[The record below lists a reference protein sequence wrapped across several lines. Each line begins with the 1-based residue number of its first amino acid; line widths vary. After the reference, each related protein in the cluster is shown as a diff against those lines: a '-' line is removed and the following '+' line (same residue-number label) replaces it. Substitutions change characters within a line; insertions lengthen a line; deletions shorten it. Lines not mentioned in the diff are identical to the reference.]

1 MKINREGHR
10 IIGISGILFLICW
23 LMIFYMFVNHRS
35 TGMFYGFTAFLIIFW
50 LYIITFFRELSEFFL
65 NDKKSFFEIAK
76 ISLRFG
82 HKKGDHQFTWDRLFC
97 LKSLQRLFS
106 RIVPQHIQ
114 LRLCYP
120 RLLDLWHRIT
130 QFRVRLGR
138 NRPDYCHD
146 TVFGYKKFLFRQY
159 AQRVIKPEP
168 LYLGPIVITP
178 YQSLI
183 TFAYQFCIPSFSH
196 ARQFIYCTDNALD
209 CPRQMLLFSWR
220 LCLFWLGLLWL

>member
-1 MKINREGHR
+1 MTPFVHLHVHVGVFLKRQKKFFWNSKNFTTVRIQKKAIINLL
-10 IIGISGILFLICW
+10 GI
-23 LMIFYMFVNHRS
+23 
-35 TGMFYGFTAFLIIFW
+35 AF
-50 LYIITFFRELSEFFL
+50 
-65 NDKKSFFEIAK
+65 
-76 ISLRFG
+76 
-82 HKKGDHQFTWDRLFC
+82 FC
-97 LKSLQRLFS
+97 IKTLQRLFS

-130 QFRVRLGR
+130 QFWVRLGR

-178 YQSLI
+178 DQSLI

-196 ARQFIYCTDNALD
+196 ARYTTVH
-209 CPRQMLLFSWR
+209 
-220 LCLFWLGLLWL
+220 